1 MISTPDREKAVRLI
15 DEAVTSGARKRQ
27 ACEEMGI
34 TLRSY
39 QRWTADGGVKADGRP
54 GATRPEPRNKLTPA
68 EREEILAVA
77 NSPPFQSLP
86 PGQIVPALADQGR

>member
-39 QRWTADGGVKADGRP
+39 QRWTADGGVKADGGVGHADAVRP
-54 GATRPEPRNKLTPA
+54 DHAG
-68 EREEILAVA
+68 AVA
-77 NSPPFQSLP
+77 
-86 PGQIVPALADQGR
+86 PG